1 MREGPS
7 TAGDLETTFASENS
21 KIEKQKIFVQSRQ
34 EPTLVKTAGRGLRIR
49 RLEERIPHN
58 GGQRGRNKK
67 RAWALAPPVFWRQP
81 SRAKTVKIEK
91 QK

>member
-1 MREGPS
+1 MRGGPG

-34 EPTLVKTAGRGLRIR
+34 EPTLGKTAGMGLRIR

-67 RAWALAPPVFWRQP
+67 KRGGPGTAGDLEITFANEN
-81 SRAKTVKIEK
+81 SKIEK

>member
-7 TAGDLETTFASENS
+7 TTGDLGTTFARENV
-21 KIEKQKIFVQSRQ
+21 KLKNKNKFVQSRQ
-34 EPTLVKTAGRGLRIR
+34 EPTLGKTAGRGLRIG

-67 RAWALAPPVFWRQP
+67 CAAALAPPVFWR
-81 SRAKTVKIEK
+81 
-91 QK
+91 